1 MDAATTD
8 IAQSFSEYGFAVVPN
23 LFLRQEVK
31 ALKKEAQ
38 RILDEVRQESGGSNS
53 AREMLDA
60 TGVYVGMA
68 VRSGIF
74 RQAARDERLVNI
86 LEAII
91 GPNVEFLSDKVVY
104 KDTDTHTASPWHQDW
119 PYWEG
124 THKVSIWVAFDDATP
139 ENGCLKLMPGSHR
152 GSIVHDGDSSDGIG
166 FGHRVRPETVDESA
180 AVTAPL
186 EAGGGSLLPRPD
198 HARQPPQYA
207 APRTLDLDSHLSRRP
222 GRRSPLF
229 VCRRQLC
236 GSRRRAIASNL
247 RAFPEL
253 TRR

>member
-31 ALKKEAQ
+31 ALKKDAQ

-68 VRSGIF
+68 GRSGIF

-124 THKVSIWVAFDDATP
+124 THKVSIWVALDDATP
-139 ENGCLKLMPGSHR
+139 ENGCLKLMPGSHK

-186 EAGGGSLLPRPD
+186 EAGGAVFFHDLTM
-198 HARQPPQYA
+198 HASHPNTQRRERWTWIPTYRDAQADDPPYSFA
-207 APRTLDLDSHLSRRP
+207 VANSVVRGV
-222 GRRSPLF
+222 GR
-229 VCRRQLC
+229 
-236 GSRRRAIASNL
+236 
-247 RAFPEL
+247 
-253 TRR
+253 